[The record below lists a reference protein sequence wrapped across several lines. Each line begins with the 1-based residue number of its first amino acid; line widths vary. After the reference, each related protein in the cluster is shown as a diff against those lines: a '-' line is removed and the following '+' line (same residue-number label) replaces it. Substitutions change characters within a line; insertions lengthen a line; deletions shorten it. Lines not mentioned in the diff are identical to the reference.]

1 MLLSSHPAQQKKP
14 WGGGET
20 AINDPVGAKNNS
32 MEIYPL
38 LTEKATTP
46 IESAKNATEEPTT
59 TKEVGDT
66 AGQPLGAQE
75 LGDTTIAENPDEK
88 NN

>member
-1 MLLSSHPAQQKKP
+1 
-14 WGGGET
+14 
-20 AINDPVGAKNNS
+20 
-32 MEIYPL
+32 

-75 LGDTTIAENPDEK
+75 LGDTIIAENPDEK